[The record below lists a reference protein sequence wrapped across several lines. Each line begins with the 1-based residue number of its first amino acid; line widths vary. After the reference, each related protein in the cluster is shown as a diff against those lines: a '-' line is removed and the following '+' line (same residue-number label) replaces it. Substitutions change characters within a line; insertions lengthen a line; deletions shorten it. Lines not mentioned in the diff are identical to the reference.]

1 MQHKQIPQSFRNT
14 GLFILITPTEFRE
27 DEWEYPIHLERVLYS
42 PARTHGEGT
51 VSGADA
57 QNDTVSV
64 TWGVDGVLGRKT
76 KQGEEG
82 MKSNSDLK
90 NMTQGPRDSVWFH
103 GHVCPEGA
111 APQRWAG
118 GEWNRHDC

>member
-1 MQHKQIPQSFRNT
+1 MNGNIPSPGESALLTCQDTRGRHSVRCRR
-14 GLFILITPTEFRE
+14 TER
-27 DEWEYPIHLERVLYS
+27 
-42 PARTHGEGT
+42 HGEC
-51 VSGADA
+51 DL
-57 QNDTVSV
+57 
-64 TWGVDGVLGRKT
+64 GVDGVLGRKT

-103 GHVCPEGA
+103 VHVCPEGA